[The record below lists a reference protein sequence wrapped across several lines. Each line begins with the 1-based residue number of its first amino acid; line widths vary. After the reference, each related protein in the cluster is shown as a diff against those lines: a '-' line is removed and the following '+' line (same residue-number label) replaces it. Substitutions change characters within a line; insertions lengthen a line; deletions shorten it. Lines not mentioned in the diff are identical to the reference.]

1 MIRLGIVLSCAP
13 IVALIVALAGCSQP
27 KMENQPKY
35 EAYESAPGWDDDQ
48 SARHPPPR
56 TVARDARLERRPDH
70 LPVPLTE
77 GLLDRG
83 QHQFEVNCAP
93 CHGRVGHADGMV
105 VQRGFP
111 KPPSFHSERLRKAP
125 LSYFYDVIS
134 DGYGVMYSYAD
145 RVEPDD
151 RWAIAAYI
159 RALQQ
164 SQHTSVDALDAS
176 QRAALNDNSDNDGE
190 AGP

>member
-1 MIRLGIVLSCAP
+1 MTRLGIVVLCTP
-13 IVALIVALAGCSQP
+13 IVALIIALTGCSQP

-35 EAYESAPGWDDDQ
+35 ETYESAPGWDNDQ
-48 SARHPPPR
+48 SARHPPPG
-56 TVARDARLERRPDH
+56 TVARDANLERRADS
-70 LPVPLTE
+70 LPMPLTE

-83 QHQFEVNCAP
+83 QRQFEVNCLP
-93 CHGRVGHADGMV
+93 CHGRVGYADGMV

-111 KPPSFHSERLRKAP
+111 RPPSFHSERLRKAP
-125 LSYFYDVIS
+125 LSHFYDVIS

-164 SQHTSVDALDAS
+164 SQHTPVGELDAP
-176 QRAALNDNSDNDGE
+176 QRAALNDAGNDSEVGQ
-190 AGP
+190 